1 MANRSRSDD
10 EIRLCGN
17 GLDVFVVRG
26 TGGRRGPAA
35 GEPDARRTRGST
47 RWDTQLC
54 GHCLTATLRIVSGIA
69 TRSADLRWR
78 RFRVYRPNRC
88 RDERR
93 AVGGPSRHDRRSN
106 TVIRTLCVATIVG
119 GIALGLA
126 VPVEAAPPAPNPA
139 PYNPVFVPGQLP
151 ALRPSRGTQLPVL
164 MSGPSRGPRISAG
177 VDGVAVPGGVKP
189 GVGVGDGKLES
200 PTGAPP
206 R

>member
-1 MANRSRSDD
+1 M
-10 EIRLCGN
+10 
-17 GLDVFVVRG
+17 
-26 TGGRRGPAA
+26 
-35 GEPDARRTRGST
+35 
-47 RWDTQLC
+47 
-54 GHCLTATLRIVSGIA
+54 
-69 TRSADLRWR
+69 
-78 RFRVYRPNRC
+78 
-88 RDERR
+88 
-93 AVGGPSRHDRRSN
+93 
-106 TVIRTLCVATIVG
+106 IRTLCVATIVV

-126 VPVEAAPPAPNPA
+126 VPVSAAPSPPNPA

-177 VDGVAVPGGVKP
+177 VDGVAMPGGVKP